1 MSPRLLLD
9 PEPQSVRRARVYVA
23 ERLQRLG
30 RDDLLDAAELGVSEL
45 VTNAILHAN
54 PPITVRV
61 RGTPLHPRVEV
72 HDNSKRPPKLNSGMA
87 DDDQLLRTFGR
98 GLGIV
103 ALYSATWGA
112 EVSPEGKVVWF
123 EPTLEPDMEGA
134 PEGDVFVLD
143 DVLDERM
150 AGIDRPE
157 RLLTVR
163 LLGMP
168 VAVFAEFRGWYAE
181 IRRELRILG
190 LAHGSEYPVA
200 AQMAEL
206 TLRVEQD
213 RRLASGIERLDAAIR
228 AGEERVDLEYH
239 VPPSAPE
246 TMRQMSDVLDRA
258 DEFCR
263 EHRLL
268 TMGATD
274 QLKQLWRWYTDEF
287 RRQAAGEEP
296 IAWPGSYT
304 VDEPVI
310 PPPLR

>member
-30 RDDLLDAAELGVSEL
+30 REDLLDAAELGVSEL

-61 RGTPLHPRVEV
+61 RGTPQHPRVEV
-72 HDNSKRPPKLNSGMA
+72 HDNSKRPPKLNTGMA

-123 EPTLEPDMEGA
+123 EPTLEPDFEGA
-134 PEGDVFVLD
+134 PDGDVFVLD

-150 AGIDRPE
+150 AGLDRPE
-157 RLLTVR
+157 QLVTVR

-168 VAVFAEFRGWYAE
+168 VALFAEFRAWYAE

-190 LAHGSEYPVA
+190 LAHRHEYPVA
-200 AQMAEL
+200 SEMAEL

-213 RRLASGIERLDAAIR
+213 RRLASGIERLDAAIA
-228 AGEERVDLEYH
+228 AGEERVDLEYD
-239 VPPSAPE
+239 VPPSAPV
-246 TMRQMSDVLDRA
+246 TMQEMSDVLDRA

-274 QLKQLWRWYTDEF
+274 QLKQLWRWYGNEF
-287 RRQAAGEEP
+287 RRQGSGEDP
-296 IAWPGSYT
+296 TPWPGSY
-304 VDEPVI
+304 VVEEP
-310 PPPLR
+310 LQR